1 MKTKQNQGNGT
12 FILIVYRKAVIKMAD
27 YSELLN
33 IIKKAATEAVDAG
46 NPVQVCFGKV
56 TNASP
61 LQILV
66 DQKMTLDSSFLVLTR
81 NVTDFTTMVTVQWE
95 TEKEEA
101 THKHQLKNISTDDG
115 AKIVSAYTETQNAKH
130 THDIE
135 GTKQMTIHN
144 ALEKGEEVVLLRMQG
159 GQKYI
164 VLDRIGG
171 G

>member
-1 MKTKQNQGNGT
+1 MPD
-12 FILIVYRKAVIKMAD
+12 F
-27 YSELLN
+27 SELLN
-33 IIKKAATEAVDAG
+33 TIKQAGTEANDASK
-46 NPVQVCFGKV
+46 PVQVCFGKV

-81 NVTDFTTMVTVQWE
+81 NVTDFTTMVTVQW
-95 TEKEEA
+95 TSEKENES
-101 THKHQLKNISTDDG
+101 HKHQLKNITTSDG
-115 AKIVSAYTETQNAKH
+115 ATITSAFTENQYSKH

-144 ALEKGEEVVLLRMQG
+144 KLETGEEVILLRMQG

>member
-1 MKTKQNQGNGT
+1 M
-12 FILIVYRKAVIKMAD
+12 LAD

-33 IIKKAATEAVDAG
+33 IIKKAATEANDASK
-46 NPVQVCFGKV
+46 PVQVCFGKV
-56 TNASP
+56 TSSSP

-81 NVTDFTTMVTVQWE
+81 NVTDFTTMVTVQWT

>member
-1 MKTKQNQGNGT
+1 M
-12 FILIVYRKAVIKMAD
+12 LAD

-33 IIKKAATEAVDAG
+33 TIKQAATEAVEAG
-46 NPVQVCFGKV
+46 SPVAICFGKV
-56 TNASP
+56 TSESP

-66 DQKMTLDSSFLVLTR
+66 DQKMTLGSAQLVLSR
-81 NVTDFTTMVTVQWE
+81 NVTEYATMVTVQWT
-95 TEKEEA
+95 TENENQ
-101 THKHQLKNISTDDG
+101 THKHQLKNITTDDG
-115 AKIVSAYTETQNAKH
+115 AKIVSAYTETQNANH

-135 GTKQMTIHN
+135 GTKLMTIHN
-144 ALEKGEEVVLLRMQG
+144 ELHKDDEVIMLRMQG